1 MVTAQL
7 ICAFVFAFSK
17 TRFSHDAN
25 YILFA
30 HQPYFY
36 MYTII
41 TKLLLYKTNDFVFRN
56 AKTLTRP
63 ADAHGDQFSHVSFPA
78 ESRISNSLL
87 TLIQRAYFGR
97 PKILQI

>member
-1 MVTAQL
+1 MVCAQL
-7 ICAFVFAFSK
+7 ICAFVFVFLK

-30 HQPYFY
+30 HHPYFY

-41 TKLLLYKTNDFVFRN
+41 TELLLYKPNDFEFRN

-63 ADAHGDQFSHVSFPA
+63 ADAHADQFSRFFPA
-78 ESRISNSLL
+78 ESHISNSLL
-87 TLIQRAYFGR
+87 TLILRAYFDR